1 MSKQICRQDFSK
13 LDEKIG
19 IMVETPSAVMIIE
32 DIYNEV
38 ISFVSFGTNDLT
50 HLVLGIDRN
59 NER

>member
-1 MSKQICRQDFSK
+1 
-13 LDEKIG
+13 
-19 IMVETPSAVMIIE
+19 MVETPSAVMIIE